1 MTTGQSAASRVSR
14 SWSFSQWPLRRKL
27 AAALIFPV
35 LLAFA
40 LGGLRVKSDVDQAQQ
55 FARAADLT
63 VLLRP
68 VVEYNLAVQ
77 RLAASKALGGDGL
90 PNATKAYDT
99 AAAAVT
105 KALAGA
111 DVSDEVRNQ
120 VGSALGLGK
129 AVRVA
134 TAQQGA
140 GSVAMD
146 KSATT
151 STLVSTTVGGI
162 GLNDVSSVQTL
173 VAMQD
178 AIAAQ
183 RAMTAQQLNLANT
196 DDASGGLAA
205 IEQVGAEA
213 SFVSRL
219 KEQASAES
227 GTYVRQLINEND
239 RRGLFLQGGTLD
251 EASRQLVADG
261 YQRSNVAYAGL
272 FDRQLTDLENALRAS
287 ASEHRSQAF
296 VSSALVIAA
305 LLAALVIVIALLRSL
320 LTPIQVLRQGA
331 LDVARNKL
339 PDAVRR
345 IRDGEEPPK
354 AEPIP
359 IHTTEE
365 MGQLARA
372 VDDLHEQALVLAG
385 EQARLRV
392 QVGSMFE
399 TLSRRS
405 TSLIDQQ
412 LTLIER
418 LERDEEDP
426 QRLQSLFRL
435 DHLAAR
441 MRRNSDSLLVLAG
454 TSTRR
459 GLSGSVSVS
468 DAVQAAVS
476 EVENYQR
483 IDIGETSDDQVL
495 ASVGSDLIHMI
506 AEVVDNA
513 LAYSPP
519 SSRVKIH
526 GARTPDGGLLVEVRD
541 AGLGMPPNELAA
553 LNERLADGTD
563 ITADTAR
570 RMGLLVVGSLAQR
583 HGISVRLRR
592 NGDAD
597 KNGITVSIHLPAHLL
612 AGRPAAAKP
621 AAGNRVAPTAPKA
634 PQATPALPV
643 PVAAVNGATVTPV
656 ADAPSKP
663 LNGSSPA
670 PAAGGAPTAN
680 GLPVRK
686 PMATGITELTGGGA
700 APVRRTPQARDGA
713 AAPGHRAAPAKD
725 AAPAEDAAPAT
736 DSTPVADTPVA
747 KAAAAAD
754 SAPAQPV
761 APTQDVTA
769 TPTVEDAPASSRDG
783 GRRFGLPVR
792 KPMATRITEHTGG
805 PVTRP
810 QESAATDEGAAEHR
824 MPANLS
830 AWLDHRAKLAEVR
843 AKAEADAAA
852 TAEDATEGVS
862 GVFEQASA
870 TADGVEFAAAEA
882 EPARGGTEQT
892 GGDVTQQKLEQGTQ
906 AWGEIPAGPDAPV
919 EEGVT
924 GLPRRQPGASG
935 ITPPAPA
942 ATGLPVR
949 TPGASGVVAP
959 AEPAHTPLTATGRSG
974 ATAYLGARRS
984 REPESDADPAPAGA
998 HEGEPTTDTVTAV
1011 VEETTIFRSMMS
1023 RWLSD
1028 PAEAAQDASTTW
1040 SPSTADEGWNAAAR
1054 LEADEPLE
1062 ESTAGLPL
1070 RRPGDHLVP
1079 GAIEDAVSEAE
1090 ATTVPVRDPETI
1102 RRNLNSH
1109 HRGVRSARADALN
1122 GTHREEAD
1130 VHH

>member
-1 MTTGQSAASRVSR
+1 
-14 SWSFSQWPLRRKL
+14 
-27 AAALIFPV
+27 
-35 LLAFA
+35 
-40 LGGLRVKSDVDQAQQ
+40 
-55 FARAADLT
+55 
-63 VLLRP
+63 
-68 VVEYNLAVQ
+68 
-77 RLAASKALGGDGL
+77 
-90 PNATKAYDT
+90 
-99 AAAAVT
+99 
-105 KALAGA
+105 
-111 DVSDEVRNQ
+111 
-120 VGSALGLGK
+120 
-129 AVRVA
+129 
-134 TAQQGA
+134 
-140 GSVAMD
+140 
-146 KSATT
+146 
-151 STLVSTTVGGI
+151 
-162 GLNDVSSVQTL
+162 
-173 VAMQD
+173 
-178 AIAAQ
+178 
-183 RAMTAQQLNLANT
+183 
-196 DDASGGLAA
+196 
-205 IEQVGAEA
+205 
-213 SFVSRL
+213 
-219 KEQASAES
+219 
-227 GTYVRQLINEND
+227 
-239 RRGLFLQGGTLD
+239 
-251 EASRQLVADG
+251 
-261 YQRSNVAYAGL
+261 
-272 FDRQLTDLENALRAS
+272 
-287 ASEHRSQAF
+287 
-296 VSSALVIAA
+296 
-305 LLAALVIVIALLRSL
+305 
-320 LTPIQVLRQGA
+320 
-331 LDVARNKL
+331 
-339 PDAVRR
+339 
-345 IRDGEEPPK
+345 
-354 AEPIP
+354 
-359 IHTTEE
+359 
-365 MGQLARA
+365 
-372 VDDLHEQALVLAG
+372 
-385 EQARLRV
+385 
-392 QVGSMFE
+392 MFE

-412 LTLIER
+412 LSLIER

-570 RMGLLVVGSLAQR
+570 RMGLFVVGSLAQR

-597 KNGITVSIHLPAHLL
+597 KNGITVSLHLPAHLL
-612 AGRPAAAKP
+612 AARPAAAKP
-621 AAGNRVAPTAPKA
+621 AAAKGAAPVPAKA
-634 PQATPALPV
+634 PQAAVAPQV
-643 PVAAVNGATVTPV
+643 PVAPNGAAAAPV
-656 ADAPSKP
+656 ADTVRTP
-663 LNGSSPA
+663 LNGSPA
-670 PAAGGAPTAN
+670 SAGGGAPTVN

-700 APVRRTPQARDGA
+700 LPVRRTPQARDGA
-713 AAPGHRAAPAKD
+713 AAPAPAGAPAQDAAPVAGGLAVPETKDAPAATEAKD
-725 AAPAEDAAPAT
+725 APA
-736 DSTPVADTPVA
+736 A
-747 KAAAAAD
+747 KDAD
-754 SAPAQPV
+754 SAPAHPV
-761 APTQDVTA
+761 TPTQGAAAAPTGPGEE
-769 TPTVEDAPASSRDG
+769 TPSPAKEG

-810 QESAATDEGAAEHR
+810 QEAPASEEAPAEHR

-830 AWLDHRAKLAEVR
+830 AWLDHRAKLAAVR
-843 AKAEADAAA
+843 AKAEAEAA
-852 TAEDATEGVS
+852 TSAEEGTEGSS

-892 GGDVTQQKLEQGTQ
+892 GGDVTQQQLAQ
-906 AWGEIPAGPDAPV
+906 DALV
-919 EEGVT
+919 EEGPA

-935 ITPPAPA
+935 ISPTASSA
-942 ATGLPVR
+942 SGLPVR
-949 TPGASGVVAP
+949 TPGASGVVSP
-959 AEPAHTPLTATGRSG
+959 AEPVHTPVTATGRSG

-984 REPESDADPAPAGA
+984 REPESDADPAPVGSPEAG
-998 HEGEPTTDTVTAV
+998 TTADTATTV
-1011 VEETTIFRSMMS
+1011 VEETPIFRSMMS

-1028 PAEAAQDASTTW
+1028 PAGAAQGENPTW
-1040 SPSTADEGWNAAAR
+1040 SPTTADEGWNAAAR

-1062 ESTAGLPL
+1062 ESTAGLPI

-1079 GAIEDAVSEAE
+1079 GAIEDTVSEP
-1090 ATTVPVRDPETI
+1090 VPTAVPARDPETI

-1109 HRGVRSARADALN
+1109 TRGVRSARADALN

-1130 VHH
+1130 VH